1 MSIEFV
7 DIEQEYYKVCAKGG
21 TLEKIHYTSNSYDEN
36 HLVTEKEALV
46 YLPYG
51 YGENKEQSYNILFLM
66 HGGGCDQED
75 LFGGLEAG
83 TDLKNILDH
92 MIADGLIEPMVV
104 VTPTFYFQGTESALR
119 STVDARLL
127 TENFH
132 QELIKDLLPAVEN
145 SYRVKC
151 NRENR
156 AFGGFSM
163 GSEATW
169 NVFARCL
176 KDFKYFLPMCGDYW
190 VVQLKGGLECP
201 VETVDYLVQAVREA
215 GCDFFVAPCV
225 GDEDVAYDAMD
236 SLVKEMKNRPEFVF
250 AENYSGDVGGQVL
263 DSKTNVVYY
272 VEPGGI
278 HVRQYLHKYVRNVL
292 PMFFV

>member
-1 MSIEFV
+1 MAVEFV
-7 DIEQEYYKVCAKGG
+7 DIEQEYFTECGKAG
-21 TLEKIHYTSNSYDEN
+21 TLEKLCYTSNSYDESN
-36 HLVTEKEALV
+36 IVTEKEALV

-51 YGENKEQSYNILFLM
+51 YGEDVVRSYNVLFLM

-75 LFGGLEAG
+75 LFGGLDAR
-83 TDLKNILDH
+83 TDLKHILDH
-92 MIADGLIEPMVV
+92 MIADGLMEPLVV

-132 QELIKDLLPAVEN
+132 QELIKDLLPAVEEN
-145 SYRVKC
+145 YRVKRS
-151 NRENR
+151 RENR

-190 VVQLKGGLECP
+190 VIQLKGGLECP
-201 VETVDYLVQAVREA
+201 VETVDRLVSAVREA
-215 GCDFFVAPCV
+215 KQDFFLAPCV
-225 GDEDVAYDAMD
+225 GDNDVAYEAED
-236 SLVKEMKNRPEFVF
+236 SLVREMMTRPEFVF
-250 AENYSGDVGGQVL
+250 AKNYSAAEGGPVAEP
-263 DSKTNVVYY
+263 SANAIYY

-278 HVRQYLHKYVRNVL
+278 HVREYVHKYVRNVL
-292 PMFFV
+292 PMFFR